1 MILPNFKD
9 FPKSGRVIGIDWG
22 ARRTGIAI
30 TDESREFVFV
40 RPVVVALNS
49 DDLVEKIT
57 QIINSE
63 KVSGVVVGLPLRMD
77 GTESDTTQNVRAFVS
92 ALEKHLNVPI
102 CMLDETLSSASAQES
117 MGRVRVRDIKQ
128 NLDSESARVI
138 LENALSIIK
147 RFVFVE

>member
-63 KVSGVVVGLPLRMD
+63 NVSGVVVGLPLRMD
-77 GTESDTTQNVRAFVS
+77 GTESDTTQNVRAFVNM
-92 ALEKHLNVPI
+92 LEKNLGVPI
-102 CMLDETLSSASAQES
+102 CMLDETLSSASAQED
-117 MGRVRVRDIKQ
+117 MGRVRRVDIKQ
-128 NLDSESARVI
+128 KLDSESAHVI

-147 RFVFVE
+147 RQ

>member
-63 KVSGVVVGLPLRMD
+63 NVSGVVVGLPLRMD

-92 ALEKHLNVPI
+92 ALEKNLGVPI

-138 LENALSIIK
+138 LENAISIIK
-147 RFVFVE
+147 RQ

>member
-57 QIINSE
+57 RIINSE
-63 KVSGVVVGLPLRMD
+63 NVSGVVVGLPLRMD

-92 ALEKHLNVPI
+92 ALEKNLGVPI
-102 CMLDETLSSASAQES
+102 CMLDETLSSASAQED
-117 MGRVRVRDIKQ
+117 MGRVRRVDIKQ
-128 NLDSESARVI
+128 KLDSESARVI

-147 RFVFVE
+147 RQ

>member
-63 KVSGVVVGLPLRMD
+63 KVSGVVVGMPLRMD
-77 GTESDTTQNVRAFVS
+77 GTESDTTQNVRTFVS
-92 ALEKHLNVPI
+92 ALEKHLDVPI
-102 CMLDETLSSASAQES
+102 CMLDETLSSASAQED
-117 MGRVRVRDIKQ
+117 MGRVRRVDIKQ
-128 NLDSESARVI
+128 KLDSESARVI

-147 RFVFVE
+147 RQ

>member
-63 KVSGVVVGLPLRMD
+63 NVSGVVVGLPLRMD
-77 GTESDTTQNVRAFVS
+77 GTESDTTQNVRAFVNM
-92 ALEKHLNVPI
+92 LEKNLGVPI
-102 CMLDETLSSASAQES
+102 CMLDETLSSASAQED
-117 MGRVRVRDIKQ
+117 MGRVRRVDIKQ
-128 NLDSESARVI
+128 KLDSESARVI

-147 RFVFVE
+147 RQ

>member
-63 KVSGVVVGLPLRMD
+63 NVSGVVVGLPLRMD
-77 GTESDTTQNVRAFVS
+77 GTESDTTQNVRAFAS
-92 ALEKHLNVPI
+92 ALEKNLGVPI
-102 CMLDETLSSASAQES
+102 CMLDETLSSASAQED
-117 MGRVRVRDIKQ
+117 MGRVRRVDIKQ
-128 NLDSESARVI
+128 KLDSESARVI

-147 RFVFVE
+147 RQ

>member
-92 ALEKHLNVPI
+92 ALEKNLGVPI
-102 CMLDETLSSASAQES
+102 CMLDETLSSASAQED
-117 MGRVRVRDIKQ
+117 MGRVRRVDIKQ
-128 NLDSESARVI
+128 KLDSESARVI

-147 RFVFVE
+147 RQ

>member
-63 KVSGVVVGLPLRMD
+63 NVSGVVVGLPLRMD

-92 ALEKHLNVPI
+92 ALEKNLDVPI
-102 CMLDETLSSASAQES
+102 CMLDETLSSASAQED
-117 MGRVRVRDIKQ
+117 MGRVRRVDIKQ
-128 NLDSESARVI
+128 KLDSESARVI

-147 RFVFVE
+147 RQ

>member
-57 QIINSE
+57 HIINSE
-63 KVSGVVVGLPLRMD
+63 NVSGVVVGLPLRMD
-77 GTESDTTQNVRAFVS
+77 GTESDTTQNVRAFVNM
-92 ALEKHLNVPI
+92 LEKNLGVPI
-102 CMLDETLSSASAQES
+102 CMLDETLSSASAQED
-117 MGRVRVRDIKQ
+117 MGRVRRVDIKQ
-128 NLDSESARVI
+128 KLDSESARVI

-147 RFVFVE
+147 RQ

>member
-63 KVSGVVVGLPLRMD
+63 NVSGVVVGLPLRMD
-77 GTESDTTQNVRAFVS
+77 GTESDTTQNVRAFVNM
-92 ALEKHLNVPI
+92 LEKNLGVPI
-102 CMLDETLSSASAQES
+102 CMLDETLSSASAQDD
-117 MGRVRVRDIKQ
+117 MGRVRRVDIKQ
-128 NLDSESARVI
+128 KLDSESARVI

-147 RFVFVE
+147 RQ

>member
-40 RPVVVALNS
+40 RPVVVASSL

-63 KVSGVVVGLPLRMD
+63 NVSGVVVGLPLRMD

-92 ALEKHLNVPI
+92 ALEKNLGVPI
-102 CMLDETLSSASAQES
+102 CMLDETLSSASAQEG
-117 MGRVRVRDIKQ
+117 MGRVRRVDIKQ
-128 NLDSESARVI
+128 KLDSESARVI

-147 RFVFVE
+147 RQ